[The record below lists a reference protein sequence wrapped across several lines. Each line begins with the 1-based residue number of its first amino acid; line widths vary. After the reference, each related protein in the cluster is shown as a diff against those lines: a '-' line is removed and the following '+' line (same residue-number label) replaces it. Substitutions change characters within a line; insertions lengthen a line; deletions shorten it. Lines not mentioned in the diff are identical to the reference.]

1 MMNFIRSFI
10 HIVFLLATLMV
21 CSCGCSET
29 RSINKPVKVV
39 FLAGEKSHGPGDH
52 EYEKGLRLFQSCL
65 AKMPDAGTIKTELY
79 TNGWPDDAAALEDA
93 DTIVLFSD
101 GSDGELTRHPFL
113 VDDRMP
119 CIAKQMRRGCGLV
132 VIHYTIIVPS
142 QTAGPQF
149 MEWVGGYFDYEN
161 GSGPNH
167 WYSKI
172 QFARTMTQLP
182 VPEHPVVRGVKS
194 FELNEEYYYNIRFQ
208 PQDPRVI
215 PILATPIP
223 DEPDPQTV
231 AWAVER
237 ADGGRGFVFTGGHFH
252 SNWQIVDLRRMM
264 LNAILWTAKTE
275 VPAGGV
281 ETLLPDS
288 QS

>member
-1 MMNFIRSFI
+1 MTSIRHLARLLFWGAV
-10 HIVFLLATLMV
+10 IVV
-21 CSCGCSET
+21 CGCGCSK
-29 RSINKPVKVV
+29 SGLMNQPVKVV

-65 AKMPDAGTIKTELY
+65 ERMPEAGNIKTELY
-79 TNGWPDDAAALEDA
+79 TNGWPEDAATLNDA

-113 VDDRMP
+113 VDDRMQ

-132 VIHYTIIVPS
+132 VIHYSIIVPS

-149 MEWVGGYFDYEN
+149 LDWVGGYFDYEN
-161 GSGPNH
+161 GTGPKN

-182 VPEHPVVRGVKS
+182 SPDHPIARGLAP
-194 FELNEEYYYNIRFQ
+194 FELEEEYYYNIRFL
-208 PQDPRVI
+208 PDDPRVTA
-215 PILATPIP
+215 ILATPIP
-223 DEPDPQTV
+223 GEPDMQTV
-231 AWAVER
+231 AWAVQR
-237 ADGGRGFVFTGGHFH
+237 ADGGRGFAFTGGHFH
-252 SNWQIVDLRRMM
+252 SNWQLDDLRRMM
-264 LNAILWTAKTE
+264 LNAILWTAKAE
-275 VPAGGV
+275 VPSGGV
-281 ETLLPDS
+281 ESILPDS